1 MSDAPTPRT
10 SLTGRAPTGTATAPV
25 QPRGAR
31 CAAAHPADP
40 APCDGP
46 VAVTVLDADRAGANG
61 CEGHASRL
69 LASLDQG
76 HVYALPHA
84 PAGAAIRVFRTAA
97 SAEPLGTA
105 RTLREIA
112 QA

>member
-1 MSDAPTPRT
+1 
-10 SLTGRAPTGTATAPV
+10 
-25 QPRGAR
+25 
-31 CAAAHPADP
+31 
-40 APCDGP
+40 
-46 VAVTVLDADRAGANG
+46 VTVLDADRTGASG

-76 HVYALPHA
+76 HVYPLPHA
-84 PAGAAIRVFRTAA
+84 PAEAAIRVFRAA
-97 SAEPLGTA
+97 ANAEPLGTV